1 MEINLEKA
9 RNEFI
14 EYTNGYDTNEEMIK
28 LKIGHSI
35 RVMEISKK
43 IALSINLEEEK
54 VKIAT
59 LIGLLHDIARF
70 EQYTIYK
77 TFSDKESI
85 DHGDLGVKILQENN
99 FLRNFIESD
108 KYDNIILRA
117 IGNHNK
123 YELEKGLNPEEEIFA
138 KIIRDADKIDIFY
151 EAETMFWKD
160 DKEVIENSICTPN
173 ILEEFVKCKLIDRR
187 KYKTNK
193 GIDKIVQLLAFIF
206 DINFKASIEIIDEN
220 NYIENILNRFDY
232 KKEETKQQVKQIKE
246 ITKKYIQ
253 NYN

>member
-14 EYTNGYDTNEEMIK
+14 EYTNRYDTNEEMIK

-85 DHGDLGVKILQENN
+85 DHGDLGVKILHENN
-99 FLRNFIESD
+99 FLRKFIESD

-123 YELEKGLNPEEEIFA
+123 YELEKGLNPE
-138 KIIRDADKIDIFY
+138 FY

-232 KKEETKQQVKQIKE
+232 KNEETKQQVKQIKE
-246 ITKKYIQ
+246 IAKKYIQ

>member
-9 RNEFI
+9 KNEFI
-14 EYTNGYDTNEEMIK
+14 EYTNRYDTNEEMIK
-28 LKIGHSI
+28 SKIGHSI
-35 RVMEISKK
+35 RVMDISKK
-43 IALSINLEEEK
+43 IALGINLEEEK

-77 TFSDKESI
+77 TFSDKDSI

-99 FLRNFIESD
+99 FLRKFIENN
-108 KYDNIILRA
+108 KYDNIILKA
-117 IGNHNK
+117 IRNHNK

-160 DKEVIENSICTPN
+160 DKEIMENSICTPD
-173 ILEEFVKCKLIDRR
+173 ILEEFMKCKLIDRR

-193 GIDKIVQLLAFIF
+193 GIDNIVQLLAFIF

-232 KKEETKQQVKQIKE
+232 KNEETKQQVKQIKE
-246 ITKKYIQ
+246 IIKKYIQ

>member
-14 EYTNGYDTNEEMIK
+14 EYTNRYDTNEEMIK

-85 DHGDLGVKILQENN
+85 DHGDLGVKILHENN
-99 FLRNFIESD
+99 FLRKFIESD

-160 DKEVIENSICTPN
+160 DKEVIENSICTPD

-232 KKEETKQQVKQIKE
+232 KNEETKQQVKQIKE
-246 ITKKYIQ
+246 IAKKYIQ